1 MKTKT
6 YKIFYTDDDQDDK
19 EIFKEII
26 NEIHPNSSIEFQS
39 DGIELLSKLKEVPLP
54 AKPDILFLDINMPYS
69 NGFQVLSEIRRSS
82 DNKNLPVLIISTSN
96 DLDSINK
103 AKESGATLYICKP
116 NSYAQL
122 KNILVE
128 LLSFNWSNYLGAQH
142 FKEFVY
148 S

>member
-1 MKTKT
+1 MKTKN
-6 YKIFYTDDDQDDK
+6 YKIFYTDDDLDDK

-26 NEIHPNSSIEFQS
+26 NEIHPDSSIEFQS
-39 DGIELLSKLKEVPLP
+39 DGMELLNKLNEVPVFS
-54 AKPDILFLDINMPYS
+54 KPDILFLDINMPYS
-69 NGFQVLSEIRRSS
+69 DGFQVLTKIRQSS
-82 DNKNLPVLIISTSN
+82 ANKNLPVVIISTSN

-122 KNILVE
+122 KSILAE
-128 LLSFNWSNYLGAQH
+128 LLSFNWSNYLDAQH

>member
-1 MKTKT
+1 MKTKN
-6 YKIFYTDDDQDDK
+6 YKIFYTDDDLDDK

-26 NEIHPNSSIEFQS
+26 NEIYPDSSVEFQS
-39 DGIELLSKLKEVPLP
+39 DGIELLSKLNEVPLR

-69 NGFQVLSEIRRSS
+69 DGFKVLSEIRQSS
-82 DNKNLPVLIISTSN
+82 DNKDLPVVIISTSN
-96 DLDSINK
+96 DIHSINK

-122 KNILVE
+122 KNILSE
-128 LLSFNWSNYLGAQH
+128 LLSFNWSDYLNSKH